1 MKHILILFPNQLFE
15 KEYLPLSIKD
25 IDSIVLIEDP
35 LFFYDKERLTKM
47 NLLKRMYQ
55 RASMKYYEHTIKK
68 EWKKDVNYI
77 EFEKDYKMIYTQ
89 ILKPTNYIH
98 WIDPVDH
105 TLRKRFYQYL
115 QTHTIHNTMYET
127 PMFFITREECL
138 KYGKGKKKVFQTSFY
153 IEQRKRLGLWVD
165 SDGKPKYGKWTFDT
179 ENRKPF
185 PKHID
190 IPSIH
195 TFYTNEQEQ
204 YIKEA
209 RKYVERVFE
218 GNLENKEYEIK
229 SIFPIDSKGAKKWY
243 DIFLKERFRWF
254 GMYQDAIKHDD
265 KTNPILYHSG
275 ISCVLNNGLL
285 TPKYVIERLKE
296 YIKTHKIPFSSV
308 EGFIRQIIGW
318 REHCRLTYE
327 IYYHTMKK
335 TNILHSKWKLGEPW
349 YNGTTGIKPIDDA
362 IHIGF
367 QYGYLHHILRLM
379 VMGTSMLMLDV
390 NPDEAMKW
398 FYEMSCDSYEWN
410 MINNVKC
417 MAMWS
422 DGGKLYTTKP
432 YISTSNYLLRMSDY
446 KRDGKWD
453 KVWDGMYW
461 IFLKR
466 NEKWMKKNGRFGM
479 IQIKYMKRKGIKEMK
494 EYAKY
499 VKEVQI
505 RTLKLKE

>member
-1 MKHILILFPNQLFE
+1 
-15 KEYLPLSIKD
+15 
-25 IDSIVLIEDP
+25 
-35 LFFYDKERLTKM
+35 
-47 NLLKRMYQ
+47 
-55 RASMKYYEHTIKK
+55 
-68 EWKKDVNYI
+68 
-77 EFEKDYKMIYTQ
+77 
-89 ILKPTNYIH
+89 
-98 WIDPVDH
+98 
-105 TLRKRFYQYL
+105 
-115 QTHTIHNTMYET
+115 
-127 PMFFITREECL
+127 
-138 KYGKGKKKVFQTSFY
+138 
-153 IEQRKRLGLWVD
+153 
-165 SDGKPKYGKWTFDT
+165 
-179 ENRKPF
+179 
-185 PKHID
+185 
-190 IPSIH
+190 
-195 TFYTNEQEQ
+195 
-204 YIKEA
+204 
-209 RKYVERVFE
+209 
-218 GNLENKEYEIK
+218 
-229 SIFPIDSKGAKKWY
+229 
-243 DIFLKERFRWF
+243 
-254 GMYQDAIKHDD
+254 
-265 KTNPILYHSG
+265 
-275 ISCVLNNGLL
+275 
-285 TPKYVIERLKE
+285 VIERLKE

-308 EGFIRQIIGW
+308 EGFVRQIIGW

-327 IYYHTMKK
+327 IYYNTMKK
-335 TNILHSKWKLGEPW
+335 TNILHSKWKLGEHW
-349 YNGTTGIKPIDDA
+349 YKGTTGIKPIDDA

-390 NPDEAMKW
+390 NPDEAIKW

-466 NEKWMKKNGRFGM
+466 NKKWMKKNGRFGM
-479 IQIKYMKRKGIKEMK
+479 IQIKYMKKKSIKEMR